1 MQTDKIVHFGKYQ
14 CKLKQFKKKRTKNI
28 WQSILQYL
36 TIPTQVPNK
45 AFQTKSAEHHL
56 SIAGGGDKTKNA
68 EIQLWHILFGPFF
81 SCPGW
86 GRGIE
91 TLE

>member
-14 CKLKQFKKKRTKNI
+14 CKLKQFKKKELKIFDN
-28 WQSILQYL
+28 QFFQYL

-56 SIAGGGDKTKNA
+56 SIAGGAIKQKMPKYNYGTFY
-68 EIQLWHILFGPFF
+68 LVLF
-81 SCPGW
+81 SCPG